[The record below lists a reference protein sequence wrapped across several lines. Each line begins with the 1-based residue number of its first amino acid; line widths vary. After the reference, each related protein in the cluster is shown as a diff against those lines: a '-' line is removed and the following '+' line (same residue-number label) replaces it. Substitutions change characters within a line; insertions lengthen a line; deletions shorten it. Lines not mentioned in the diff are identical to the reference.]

1 MNYKIMFKRNG
12 RADLGTM
19 GLAMPYQPP
28 QRPPLIPLKE
38 AFRLYHLIVRNP
50 TLQTLSLS

>member
-1 MNYKIMFKRNG
+1 MNG

-19 GLAMPYQPP
+19 GLAIPYQPP